1 MILSEADTQPADK
14 NIKDD
19 DKVDRP
25 QLVGIAGNYGVFTK
39 PSLDTSQTGKQGA
52 WGVTVNQTFA
62 TRSNSS
68 PPLKK
73 SPFAAATEALEADVD
88 KHDKGKANGLDA
100 RAKQRGDA
108 SDLDTSAGDQRP
120 QVPQDKVERR
130 SALDTLE
137 QKVLH
142 KVANAL
148 AARKTDVLNMIKQ
161 NIAEAEQRRLSDE
174 EAANKRQEQLD
185 AKFNANMEK
194 MRAATQAA
202 TEAAASA
209 ALAAA
214 QLQEATA
221 AVMSGRAT
229 ASGTVQTSDATMLV
243 AEDGK
248 PQARVLGRHPAP
260 NGAEDNPSKS
270 ARKARSPSR

>member
-1 MILSEADTQPADK
+1 MILIEADTQPADK

-25 QLVGIAGNYGVFTK
+25 QLVGIAGNYGLFTK

-108 SDLDTSAGDQRP
+108 SDLDTSAVINVLKCHKTKLNGEARLTHSS
-120 QVPQDKVERR
+120 RR
-130 SALDTLE
+130 FCT
-137 QKVLH
+137 
-142 KVANAL
+142 
-148 AARKTDVLNMIKQ
+148 
-161 NIAEAEQRRLSDE
+161 RLP
-174 EAANKRQEQLD
+174 
-185 AKFNANMEK
+185 
-194 MRAATQAA
+194 T
-202 TEAAASA
+202 
-209 ALAAA
+209 
-214 QLQEATA
+214 
-221 AVMSGRAT
+221 
-229 ASGTVQTSDATMLV
+229 
-243 AEDGK
+243 
-248 PQARVLGRHPAP
+248 H
-260 NGAEDNPSKS
+260 
-270 ARKARSPSR
+270 